1 MTLGEPG
8 SEERAEEPAI
18 STTTLEDPSALPADP
33 DSPPAG
39 DMDSFASG
47 PRHAKK
53 HQGSFWKELPI
64 LVLLAF
70 GLALLIKTLLIQ
82 AFFIPSESMVPTLHV
97 GDRVLVN
104 KVVYRLHEPRR
115 GDVIVFENPRPA
127 MEEPVNPVIGV
138 FRWIGRGLGFAQPA
152 DEDYIKRIVG
162 LPGETISARDGSVYV
177 KAPDSE
183 EPVKLDET
191 YLEEGVKTTNFG
203 PIEIP
208 EGQYFVMGDNRSNSN
223 DSRYALG
230 TIPRDK
236 IVGEAFVIIWPP
248 ADWGGL

>member
-1 MTLGEPG
+1 VTLGEPG

-18 STTTLEDPSALPADP
+18 SATILEEPTEVPS
-33 DSPPAG
+33 DSEATSSDG
-39 DMDSFASG
+39 DSFASG
-47 PRHAKK
+47 PRHARKQ
-53 HQGSFWKELPI
+53 QGSFWKELPV

-70 GLALLIKTLLIQ
+70 GLALLIKTLLVQ
-82 AFFIPSESMVPTLHV
+82 AFFIPSESMVDTLNV

-115 GDVIVFENPRPA
+115 GDVIVFENPHPT
-127 MEEPVNPVIGV
+127 EEASVNPVVGA

-152 DEDYIKRIVG
+152 DEDYIKRIIG

-177 KAPDSE
+177 TSPDSE
-183 EPVKLDET
+183 EPTKVEEP
-191 YLEEGVKTTNFG
+191 YLADGLKTSNFG
-203 PIEIP
+203 PVEIP

-223 DSRYALG
+223 DSRFGLG

-248 ADWGGL
+248 GDWGGL